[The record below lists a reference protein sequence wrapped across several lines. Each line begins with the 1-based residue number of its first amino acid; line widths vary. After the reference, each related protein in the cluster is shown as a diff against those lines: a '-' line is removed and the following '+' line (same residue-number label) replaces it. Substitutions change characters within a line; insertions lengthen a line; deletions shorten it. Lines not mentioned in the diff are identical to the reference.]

1 VEVIW
6 DMLLS
11 EFIPDILAYAVPKMK
26 GQKISESTFYLLAKE
41 FPIKVSEDIDYLRSA
56 KADYL
61 VADDSEKKIII
72 VELKTTNSENKEQLN
87 RYLNCTVKDLFSEKH
102 YEKLITSKVKN
113 SLYGK
118 DPLKWKHSEKYA
130 SQITYMYNQI
140 RDTKFKADVV
150 EAVGGKVYDNYEQ
163 FHREFIR
170 RLRARYSSVDVY
182 YLYVAREKAVKGND
196 SCKFSVRLQ
205 KREKEETDEKRK
217 QNTITIYSPEDEK
230 GSEDDKD
237 KFEKK
242 LEGSKLEA
250 WKHLEIMI
258 DAVYNYS
265 KDFDEKKKYIK

>member
-1 VEVIW
+1 
-6 DMLLS
+6 
-11 EFIPDILAYAVPKMK
+11 
-26 GQKISESTFYLLAKE
+26 
-41 FPIKVSEDIDYLRSA
+41 
-56 KADYL
+56 
-61 VADDSEKKIII
+61 
-72 VELKTTNSENKEQLN
+72 
-87 RYLNCTVKDLFSEKH
+87 
-102 YEKLITSKVKN
+102 
-113 SLYGK
+113 
-118 DPLKWKHSEKYA
+118 
-130 SQITYMYNQI
+130 MYNQI

-150 EAVGGKVYDNYEQ
+150 EAVGGKVDDNYEQ

-170 RLRARYSSVDVY
+170 RLRERYSSVDVY
-182 YLYVAREKAVKGND
+182 YLYVAREKAVKAND

-265 KDFDEKKKYIK
+265 RDFDEKKKYIK